1 MKLSGVGVRRLLL
14 ARADDDV
21 DKSSVVNDALARSS
35 LWAFLRFLFGN
46 LRSLTSDFTG
56 TSERTVNFS
65 HYTLR
70 LAARKM
76 CLRSK
81 SVV

>member
-14 ARADDDV
+14 ARTDDDV

-35 LWAFLRFLFGN
+35 LWAFLLLLLGN
-46 LRSLTSDFTG
+46 LRSLTADFTG

-65 HYTLR
+65 HYILR
-70 LAARKM
+70 L
-76 CLRSK
+76 CT
-81 SVV
+81 

>member
-46 LRSLTSDFTG
+46 YCAVRERKRKLCESHDIIKEHGWDESG
-56 TSERTVNFS
+56 KSE
-65 HYTLR
+65 
-70 LAARKM
+70 
-76 CLRSK
+76 SK
-81 SVV
+81 

>member
-14 ARADDDV
+14 ARTDDDV

-46 LRSLTSDFTG
+46 YNL
-56 TSERTVNFS
+56 V
-65 HYTLR
+65 
-70 LAARKM
+70 
-76 CLRSK
+76 SK
-81 SVV
+81 RVE

>member
-14 ARADDDV
+14 ARTDDDV

-65 HYTLR
+65 HYTLQIGR
-70 LAARKM
+70 AH
-76 CLRSK
+76 
-81 SVV
+81 V